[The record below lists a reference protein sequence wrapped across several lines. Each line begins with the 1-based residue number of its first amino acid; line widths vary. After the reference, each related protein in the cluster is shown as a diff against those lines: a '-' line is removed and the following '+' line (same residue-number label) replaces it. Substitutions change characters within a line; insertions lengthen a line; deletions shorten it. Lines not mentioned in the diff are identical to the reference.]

1 MPIKG
6 EKDASDRN
14 QPKQHIQQMT
24 TPRNIILNALKE
36 GRKALFENEAKEL
49 ARSAGIIVPRFVLS
63 DPEDQKAIVTAGES
77 LGFPI
82 VLKAISAEILHKTD
96 VGAVILN
103 ITTSAG
109 LTASISTMKNM
120 ISARAPSAVIR
131 SFMIEKMMPQGL
143 EVLIGGLRDRQFGPS
158 LSFGLGGVWVEALR
172 DAVFGILPM
181 TRNEMLEMIGETRA
195 GTFLRGF
202 RGSPP
207 LDQEAV
213 IGIFNA
219 IANLLTEHP
228 EIREID
234 MNPVRV
240 YARSAAALDVRIIL
254 A

>member
-1 MPIKG
+1 MTPPRDI
-6 EKDASDRN
+6 
-14 QPKQHIQQMT
+14 IQ
-24 TPRNIILNALKE
+24 IALKE
-36 GRKALFENEAKEL
+36 GRKVLFEHEAKEI
-49 ARSAGIIVPRFVLS
+49 ARSTGIIVPRFVLA
-63 DPEDQKAIVTAGES
+63 DPRDQKAIVAAGES
-77 LGFPI
+77 LGFPV
-82 VLKAISAEILHKTD
+82 VLKAVSAEILHKTD
-96 VGAVILN
+96 AGAVILN

-109 LTASISTMKNM
+109 LSASITTMKNM
-120 ISARAPSAVIR
+120 IAARAPAAVIR

-143 EVLIGGLRDRQFGPS
+143 ELLTGGLRDKQFGPS

-181 TRNEMLEMIGETRA
+181 MRDEMLEMIGETRA
-195 GTFLRGF
+195 GMFLKGF

-213 IGIFNA
+213 LGILNA
-219 IANLLTEHP
+219 IAKLLADHP
-228 EIREID
+228 EIQEID